1 MKRLLVK
8 NGRIVTMS
16 AQGTLENG
24 QLLIE
29 DGKICA
35 VGQHLDAQGAQEYD
49 AQGGYVL
56 PGLIDAH
63 CHVGIYETAIG
74 FPGDDGNEIS
84 APVTP
89 QIRGIDGINPF
100 DPEFAIALR
109 RGVTTVATGPGSS
122 NPLAGEFV
130 AMRTWGSTVDEMVL
144 RTPLAMKA
152 AFGENPKNS
161 FGRDRRAPVTRM
173 AIAALVRDTLYRAK
187 EYEQKRQ
194 QAAERSAEPPARD
207 PQLESLLPVIRREIP
222 LKAHCHRADD
232 IMTAL
237 RIRKELD
244 IEMTLDHCTEGYL
257 IADEIAASGCP
268 VILGPIGNF
277 PQKPEVMQ
285 QRLSTAGLLRRAGVS
300 VAIMTDLPATHL
312 WYLPL
317 AVGMCVGAGLS
328 EQDGFASITSTAASI
343 LGLDAR
349 IGSLA
354 PGKDANLAIFN
365 GNPIRDLWCRCV
377 ATVTEGQLI
386 QHPHCEPQ

>member
-109 RGVTTVATGPGSS
+109 SGVTTVATGPGSS
-122 NPLAGEFV
+122 NPLAG
-130 AMRTWGSTVDEMVL
+130 
-144 RTPLAMKA
+144 
-152 AFGENPKNS
+152 
-161 FGRDRRAPVTRM
+161 
-173 AIAALVRDTLYRAK
+173 
-187 EYEQKRQ
+187 
-194 QAAERSAEPPARD
+194 
-207 PQLESLLPVIRREIP
+207 
-222 LKAHCHRADD
+222 
-232 IMTAL
+232 
-237 RIRKELD
+237 
-244 IEMTLDHCTEGYL
+244 
-257 IADEIAASGCP
+257 
-268 VILGPIGNF
+268 
-277 PQKPEVMQ
+277 
-285 QRLSTAGLLRRAGVS
+285 
-300 VAIMTDLPATHL
+300 
-312 WYLPL
+312 
-317 AVGMCVGAGLS
+317 
-328 EQDGFASITSTAASI
+328 
-343 LGLDAR
+343 
-349 IGSLA
+349 
-354 PGKDANLAIFN
+354 
-365 GNPIRDLWCRCV
+365 
-377 ATVTEGQLI
+377 
-386 QHPHCEPQ
+386 